1 MTKAFEKGSLLFGVK
16 NGSEK
21 LRFGWNLM
29 GFAGVQLTS
38 CFQLL
43 VQQVL
48 QGRQLME
55 IHMFW

>member
-1 MTKAFEKGSLLFGVK
+1 MTKAFERGSLLFGVK

-21 LRFGWNLM
+21 L
-29 GFAGVQLTS
+29 QLTS

-48 QGRQLME
+48 QERQLME